1 MEHWGKKAEEQEEQ
15 EEVEVF
21 WKEVQV
27 IKREKQLCYE
37 GKILKK
43 FVIGCC
49 SFDQCMCSTL
59 LKLKI

>member
-1 MEHWGKKAEEQEEQ
+1 MEHWGRKAEEQ

-27 IKREKQLCYE
+27 IKREKQLWYE

-43 FVIGCC
+43 FVIGCLISVC
-49 SFDQCMCSTL
+49 VVLF
-59 LKLKI
+59 